1 MGAMLRR
8 RKSPAKLYW
17 RLERPGPRKYA
28 RAVAHV
34 IIYRAIAV
42 AAASLAITL
51 YAFLGVVAGNVSYP
65 RWPAVRSIDGQTI
78 SLAEAH
84 ATAELNHW
92 MPVFI
97 VIGLILVS
105 IPRAHL
111 WIFRITMLSGVALGY
126 YQRRLP
132 PFPRSAVAIDIIR
145 RTASLTSSIPR
156 HLAVSTAAV
165 GLLVAV
171 AVVARILYR
180 TAYILTVRTTSFIP
194 RRPRSHNYSAF
205 SRTRL
210 TRRLAAVP
218 VTAVLL
224 SVSLWI
230 VQNIRAP
237 LPGARYG
244 VQSSVTDWMLATV
257 VAALII
263 CTSPPRGYRWPLI
276 ALWTAITVYALS
288 PHVRLLRIP
297 SWLPAASNSFW
308 VLVITYFLVI
318 GFGFDLVTAL
328 LDWPIRIPVF
338 GRR

>member
-1 MGAMLRR
+1 MLRR

-17 RLERPGPRKYA
+17 RLERPGLRKYA
-28 RAVAHV
+28 RPVAHV
-34 IIYRAIAV
+34 IIYRAVAV

-51 YAFLGVVAGNVSYP
+51 YAFLGVVIGNVSYP
-65 RWPAVRSIDGQTI
+65 RWPAVRSIDDQTI

-84 ATAELNHW
+84 STAELSHGV
-92 MPVFI
+92 PAFI
-97 VIGLILVS
+97 VLGLILVS

-111 WIFRITMLSGVALGY
+111 WVFRITMLSGVALGY
-126 YQRRLP
+126 YYRRLP
-132 PFPRSAVAIDIIR
+132 PFPQSALAIDIIR
-145 RTASLTSSIPR
+145 RTASLTRSIPR
-156 HLAVSTAAV
+156 HLAVSPIAAV
-165 GLLVAV
+165 GLLLAA
-171 AVVARILYR
+171 AVVARVLYR
-180 TAYILTVRTTSFIP
+180 TAYILTARSTSFIP

-205 SRTRL
+205 IRTEL
-210 TRRLAAVP
+210 TRRLVAVP

-244 VQSSVTDWMLATV
+244 VQSSATDWMLATV
-257 VAALII
+257 VVALII
-263 CTSPPRGYRWPLI
+263 CMPSPRGYRWPLI
-276 ALWTAITVYALS
+276 TLWTAITVYALS

-308 VLVITYFLVI
+308 ILVIVYFVVI

-328 LDWPIRIPVF
+328 LDWPIRIPF
-338 GRR
+338 LGR

>member
-1 MGAMLRR
+1 MLRR

-34 IIYRAIAV
+34 IIYRAVAV
-42 AAASLAITL
+42 AAASIAITL

-132 PFPRSAVAIDIIR
+132 PFPRSAVASGLSR
-145 RTASLTSSIPR
+145 SRARSASAPSRNS
-156 HLAVSTAAV
+156 
-165 GLLVAV
+165 
-171 AVVARILYR
+171 
-180 TAYILTVRTTSFIP
+180 
-194 RRPRSHNYSAF
+194 RSWCMAW
-205 SRTRL
+205 
-210 TRRLAAVP
+210 AAVP
-218 VTAVLL
+218 GRL
-224 SVSLWI
+224 
-230 VQNIRAP
+230 
-237 LPGARYG
+237 ARH
-244 VQSSVTDWMLATV
+244 T
-257 VAALII
+257 
-263 CTSPPRGYRWPLI
+263 
-276 ALWTAITVYALS
+276 
-288 PHVRLLRIP
+288 
-297 SWLPAASNSFW
+297 
-308 VLVITYFLVI
+308 
-318 GFGFDLVTAL
+318 
-328 LDWPIRIPVF
+328 
-338 GRR
+338 